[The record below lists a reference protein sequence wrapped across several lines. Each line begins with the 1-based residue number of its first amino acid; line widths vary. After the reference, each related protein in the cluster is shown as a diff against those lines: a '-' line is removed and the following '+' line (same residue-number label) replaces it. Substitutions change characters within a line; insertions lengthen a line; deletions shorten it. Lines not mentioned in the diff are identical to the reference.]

1 MDEINMIVSDKS
13 MAERLRNDEASVID
27 DIFALY
33 HKRIFRFSIS
43 YLKNDNDAY
52 DIVQDVFIK
61 VWENRLTLNP
71 DTNFDAYIFTITKN
85 ALFSLFRKRLTE
97 KKYLDYLSE
106 LTISNNHDTEK
117 QTDYIF
123 LQQKYEELVEKLPTK
138 RKEIFLISRKT
149 GLSNKEIALRKGIS
163 EKTVE
168 DHLSKSL
175 AFLKKQFSNHG
186 ILMVL
191 FYFLFVE

>member
-138 RKEIFLISRKT
+138 RKEIFLMSRKT

>member
-1 MDEINMIVSDKS
+1 MIVSDKS

-138 RKEIFLISRKT
+138 RKEIFLMSRKT

>member
-1 MDEINMIVSDKS
+1 

-138 RKEIFLISRKT
+138 RKEIFLMSRKT

>member
-1 MDEINMIVSDKS
+1 MIVSDKS

-138 RKEIFLISRKT
+138 RKEIFFRPRKT
-149 GLSNKEIALRKGIS
+149 GLSNKKIALRKGIS